1 MKEILLD
8 TNVLIS
14 FLTDRNPEQQE
25 RADLLFRGAAE
36 RKYALILH
44 SISLIEMVY
53 VMTRLYKADPEDVSR
68 SIASLLEMPGVS
80 ALSAVE
86 WDLVLQRWPS
96 VLPTLGDA
104 IVAAVAAER
113 RCDAV
118 ATFDQALKAKLALQG
133 TSPYWSD

>member
-1 MKEILLD
+1 MKEILVD

-36 RKYALILH
+36 RQHALVLH
-44 SISLIEMVY
+44 SINLIEMVY
-53 VMTRLYKADPEDVSR
+53 VMTRLYKADPHDVSR
-68 SIASLLEMPGVS
+68 SISSLLEMPGVS
-80 ALSAVE
+80 SDSNVDWRAVLE
-86 WDLVLQRWPS
+86 RWPS
-96 VLPTLGDA
+96 ILPTLGDA

-118 ATFDQALKAKLALQG
+118 ATFDLALRGKLTLQG
-133 TSPYWSD
+133 SSSYWSD

>member
-1 MKEILLD
+1 MTEILVD

-14 FLTDRNPEQQE
+14 FLTDRNPAQQE

-36 RKYALILH
+36 RKHSLVLH

-53 VMTRLYKADPEDVSR
+53 VMTRLYKADPHDVSR

-80 ALSAVE
+80 TEGHFEWGAVLE
-86 WDLVLQRWPS
+86 RWPAI
-96 VLPTLGDA
+96 LPTLGDA

-118 ATFDQALKAKLALQG
+118 ATFDQALRLKLARQG
-133 TSPYWSD
+133 STSYWPD